1 VEIGGGSGVVGKKKV
16 EEELRKVKHV
26 GVMNIQLL
34 VVRLLPHSPSSLE
47 RKEGKTYNEKI

>member
-1 VEIGGGSGVVGKKKV
+1 MEIGGGSGVVGKKKV